1 MEGNTSKEN
10 LKNCRV
16 QGKYAGTVED
26 IHKGTVFVRLELGV
40 NAIAHSCYDS
50 RTVGKKDKV
59 SFVVTHI
66 DEDRNVAVGIITRI
80 INGSQTRIYQR
91 KGNDGRLIETV
102 HCDNPNCDSQIRKRF
117 THFVGKKAMNI
128 EGLSETT
135 LEKFLTLGYLQ
146 TFPDIYH
153 LNEHQEEIL
162 QLEGFGKKSFERL
175 WNSITS
181 SRNTTFVR
189 FLVSMDIPMV
199 GRTKSRI
206 LDTVFHG
213 SLQEFFDAA
222 SGDYDFTQLEDFG
235 DTLNQNI
242 HDWFSDENNL
252 SLWHEL
258 QKELIFEER
267 KEMNTMMKE
276 NVFTGCT
283 IVATGK
289 LAHFT
294 RDEINSKIIELGAK
308 AGSSVTKKT
317 DYLICG
323 EKAGSKLTKA
333 QALGI
338 KILSEDEFLEMIA

>member
-1 MEGNTSKEN
+1 MGVFDPVEIDGCSVSRATLHNLTFIKELELVPGCRISVSKRNMIIPHIEEN
-10 LKNCRV
+10 LERGHYV
-16 QGKYAGTVED
+16 D
-26 IHKGTVFVRLELGV
+26 
-40 NAIAHSCYDS
+40 
-50 RTVGKKDKV
+50 
-59 SFVVTHI
+59 
-66 DEDRNVAVGIITRI
+66 AVPPVCPCC
-80 INGSQTRIYQR
+80 GSQTRIYQR

-222 SGDYDFTQLEDFG
+222 SGEYDFTQLDDFG

-252 SLWHEL
+252 ILWHEL

-317 DYLICG
+317 NYLICG